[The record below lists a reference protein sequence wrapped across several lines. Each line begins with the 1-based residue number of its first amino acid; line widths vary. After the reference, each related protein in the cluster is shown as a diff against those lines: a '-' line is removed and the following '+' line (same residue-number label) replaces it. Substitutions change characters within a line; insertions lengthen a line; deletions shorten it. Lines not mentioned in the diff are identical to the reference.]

1 MVKATNLKLHFHS
14 LQLLIPAL
22 DLLLQGGLLVLQLK
36 LAPTALLLLFAD
48 HLHVTT
54 TVSR

>member
-1 MVKATNLKLHFHS
+1 MVKATNLKLHFHI
-14 LQLLIPAL
+14 LQVLIPAL
-22 DLLLQGGLLVLQLK
+22 DLLLQGGLLFLQLK
-36 LAPTALLLLFAD
+36 LAAAALLLFFAD

>member
-1 MVKATNLKLHFHS
+1 MVKATNLKLHLRS

-22 DLLLQGGLLVLQLK
+22 DLLLQGGPLVLQFS
-36 LAPTALLLLFAD
+36 LAPAVALLLLID
-48 HLHVTT
+48 HLRVTA